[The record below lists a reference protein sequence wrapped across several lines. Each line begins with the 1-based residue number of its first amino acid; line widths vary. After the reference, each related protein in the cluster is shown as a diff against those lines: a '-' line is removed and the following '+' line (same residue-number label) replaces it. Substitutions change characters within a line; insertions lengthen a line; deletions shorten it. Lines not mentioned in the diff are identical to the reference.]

1 MRISP
6 HSFGFTLLLG
16 ALAGLP
22 ALSIDMGLPSLPL
35 VAAEFGA
42 SSTEV
47 ALTLSLFMLGFGA
60 AQLVIGPLS
69 DRIGRRPVLLGAL
82 ALYTL
87 AGAAS
92 MLAPSVPAL
101 LVARCAQG
109 AGAAG
114 GTVLAFAIIRDLFE
128 GDAARARLSTVSMV
142 FSLAPVVAPSL
153 GAAMLLLDGWRAIF
167 GLLCLTGSGLLVA
180 VALGLEE
187 SRRLAPPRR
196 HTAILHE
203 RRTLAYGVVGA
214 LNLANVFAFV
224 IGSPLVLLGSYG
236 LAPTEFAVVFAIV
249 TAGVIAGA
257 GINRVAATRG
267 LHPAWPLGL
276 GLTGAALAGVTAA
289 ALSPFMQIPIWL
301 LVPLLVLIT
310 LSRGLV
316 SPNVTHAALERVPQM
331 AGAASALIGSM
342 QMLTGAFAG
351 LIVGVMFGRFGPG
364 GLFLTM
370 AAFGVPALIVWI
382 YVERR
387 YR

>member
-6 HSFGFTLLLG
+6 HSFAFTLLLG

-47 ALTLSLFMLGFGA
+47 ALTLSLFMLGFGT

-69 DRIGRRPVLLGAL
+69 DHVGRRPVLLGAL
-82 ALYTL
+82 ALYTVAGL
-87 AGAAS
+87 ASA
-92 MLAPSVPAL
+92 LAPSVPAL

-128 GDAARARLSTVSMV
+128 GDGARARLSTVSMV

-153 GAAMLLLDGWRAIF
+153 GALMLYADGWRAIF
-167 GLLCLTGSGLLVA
+167 VLLCATGFVLFMTVA
-180 VALGLEE
+180 VGLDE

-196 HTAILHE
+196 HTAILRE
-203 RRTLAYGVVGA
+203 RRTIAYGVVGA

-224 IGSPLVLLGSYG
+224 IGSPLILLGTYG
-236 LAPTEFAVVFAIV
+236 LDPVEFAMVFAVV
-249 TAGVIAGA
+249 TGGVIAGA
-257 GINRVAATRG
+257 GINRVAAARR

-276 GLTGAALAGVTAA
+276 GLAGAALAGVTASV
-289 ALSPFMQIPIWL
+289 LSTFGPVPLWL

-316 SPNVTHAALERVPQM
+316 SPNVTHAALEQVPHM

-342 QMLTGAFAG
+342 QMLTGALAG
-351 LIVGVMFGRFGPG
+351 LIVGLMFGRYGAG
-364 GLFLTM
+364 GLFVTM